1 MTTQGQPYPGQYPGP
16 YPASGPVG
24 FVQIGDIQ
32 VRDGTVLTP
41 AGSCPLRG
49 SRWMMMDHSVIE
61 QRTPV
66 WAIVLAVVLVW
77 FFLLS
82 LLFLLAKE
90 DRVSGF
96 VEVMVSHDENRFS
109 YRTVVPVFN
118 RMVVPGVHSQV
129 RQVEMM
135 ANQA

>member
-1 MTTQGQPYPGQYPGP
+1 MTTQGQPYPGQFPAPYYP
-16 YPASGPVG
+16 SPVG
-24 FVQIGDIQ
+24 YVQIGDIQ
-32 VRDGTVLTP
+32 VRDGTVHTP

-61 QRTPV
+61 RRTPV
-66 WAIVLAVVLVW
+66 WAIVLAIVLAW
-77 FFLLS
+77 FFLLG
-82 LLFLLAKE
+82 LLFLLVKE

-96 VEVMVSHDENRFS
+96 VEVVVSHDENRFS
-109 YRTVVPVFN
+109 YRTVVPVLH